1 MLRGI
6 PFLAINMAL
15 MAVLCILSGCESY
28 DFTVNDKLVYTPKPL
43 FSDFDTPD
51 PALYDCIKQGI
62 IDAKITG
69 ARQLT
74 SLSCSH
80 AGIENLQGLATFSGL
95 THLKLSSNKIR
106 NLADLS
112 AMTELQ
118 QLILD
123 DNAVVDPV
131 PLYRLPALRLLDL
144 SENGTLQCPAT
155 TAFALVESLKLPR
168 HCT

>member
-6 PFLAINMAL
+6 PNWAINTAL
-15 MAVLCILSGCESY
+15 MTVLSILSGCESY

-43 FSDFDTPD
+43 FSDFDAPD
-51 PALYDCIKQGI
+51 QALYGCIKQGI
-62 IDAKITG
+62 IDAKITS

-106 NLADLS
+106 NLAELS
-112 AMTELQ
+112 AMTLLQ
-118 QLILD
+118 ELILD
-123 DNAVVDPV
+123 DNVVVDPV
-131 PLYRLPALRLLDL
+131 PLYRLPALRLLNL
-144 SENGTLQCPAT
+144 SDNGTLQCPASS
-155 TAFALVESLKLPR
+155 AFAQLESLKLPR